1 MKTILR
7 SVSPPAFGSL
17 LLLLGA
23 LVVIH
28 FGAFK
33 LRAQTAD
40 PSKAQSASTQQT
52 APQPQTDGERFVLD
66 QLQRGEE
73 PDLEKQFPPD
83 KYPKEVREL
92 RGEFLKTL
100 FTNKDE
106 RLKFPR
112 GIHIYRAIIVGELD
126 LRRAE

>member
-7 SVSPPAFGSL
+7 SVSPPAFGSA

-23 LVVIH
+23 LVIIH
-28 FGAFK
+28 LCAFK

-40 PSKAQSASTQQT
+40 PSKAQSASTQQS

-66 QLQRGEE
+66 QLLRGEE
-73 PDLEKQFPPD
+73 PDLEKQFPAD
-83 KYPKEVREL
+83 KYPEELRQL

-100 FTNKDE
+100 FANKDE
-106 RLKFPR
+106 
-112 GIHIYRAIIVGELD
+112 
-126 LRRAE
+126 